1 MTEDNNDDI
10 ENEPVEILDD
20 EQEDQP
26 NPNESME
33 IGEEAP
39 TVSTTVDL
47 APARSVPPPLEMI
60 AGLSRPRSI
69 PARIPTTPGA
79 TYLCAHDIPL
89 YSIYMQSNYM
99 QFLRKITKSC
109 HPKIF
114 QLYAVFLIN
123 FYSDR
128 KIA

>member
-1 MTEDNNDDI
+1 M
-10 ENEPVEILDD
+10 L
-20 EQEDQP
+20 
-26 NPNESME
+26 
-33 IGEEAP
+33 
-39 TVSTTVDL
+39 
-47 APARSVPPPLEMI
+47 
-60 AGLSRPRSI
+60 
-69 PARIPTTPGA
+69 
-79 TYLCAHDIPL
+79 PL

-128 KIA
+128 KIAKQLGSATGHGESVPRPVPSRLNF